1 MQNKLKGLYVLTDD
15 KLTPLSTITSQVKEL
30 LESQVKV
37 IQFRD
42 KIHSDSQIAPIAQ
55 ELQNLC
61 TEFEA
66 TFIINDRV
74 DLAKKIGA
82 DGVHIGMDDTSL
94 TKARK
99 LLPNAI
105 IGVSCYGDLNRAKE
119 AQKLGAS
126 YVAFGACF
134 SSSTKPQAKPISL
147 EIIKKAKEE
156 ISIPICV
163 IGGIN
168 KNNIH
173 LVKDADLISVV
184 SAAYKPDTIAKN
196 ISSLQRALL

>member
-168 KNNIH
+168 KKNIH

>member
-61 TEFEA
+61 TEFKA